1 MVKEFGDT
9 LEDYMNNNVVEEFQP
24 FYINEINITEGT
36 QEDYWGDGGNSLRLK
51 ESYGARAGNDD
62 PDYFAVA
69 VKQGFEVQIALRSDA
84 MLFFDGL
91 ANIGEDSRYEKVV
104 IGHDQYLR
112 FTMTGGGFL
121 EISGG
126 LDRWPA
132 SDIYASDFSQ
142 IEQQIQGTA
151 IANTLQNDV
160 PNERIRFSAD
170 GYTIY
175 TIHGIG
181 SGNVVNP
188 RLWVILDGVKVPN
201 YDPEDPNQPTEE
213 QTTFVPEGEEATT
226 KEDIGIWELIHE
238 SRGQEWNIV
247 ELNSPT
253 ESKTWAFYFNGS
265 LISAFESKNDAMI
278 ALDFHYKNWVIA
290 NTEEEKT
297 FVYDSAAAFI
307 YSIGII
313 FMTRFLGRL
322 II

>member
-24 FYINEINITEGT
+24 FYINEINITEGNAD
-36 QEDYWGDGGNSLRLK
+36 DYWGDGGNSLRLK
-51 ESYGARAGNDD
+51 QGYGPTTNID

-69 VKQGFEVQIALRSDA
+69 VKQGFEVEIALRSDA
-84 MLFFDGL
+84 LFYFDTL
-91 ANIGEDSRYEKVV
+91 TNIGDDPRYEKLA
-104 IGHDQYLR
+104 IGNDQFLR

-126 LDRWPA
+126 FDRWPA
-132 SDIYASDFSQ
+132 SDIYAEDFSQ
-142 IEQQIQGTA
+142 IEEQ
-151 IANTLQNDV
+151 IANTAISNALINDV

-175 TIHGIG
+175 TIHAIG
-181 SGNVVNP
+181 SANILNP
-188 RLWVILDGVKVPN
+188 RLWVILDGVKTPTYEV
-201 YDPEDPNQPTEE
+201 EDPNQPTLE
-213 QTTFVPEGEEATT
+213 QVTFTPQGEDSTT

-238 SRGQEWNIV
+238 SRGQQWNIV

-253 ESKTWAFYFNGS
+253 ESKTWAFYFNGA

-278 ALDFHYKNWVIA
+278 ALDFHYKNWIIA
-290 NTEEEKT
+290 NTEEEKV
-297 FVYDSAAAFI
+297 FVYDSATAFI
-307 YSIGII
+307 YSVGII

-322 II
+322 VI